1 MSIENII
8 ENSCEIVG
16 NYFIVEQERRDDDNK
31 KKMLEDLTKNVKNG
45 LIKELNGEELFT
57 PD

>member
-1 MSIENII
+1 MYFFIDMSIENII

-31 KKMLEDLTKNVKNG
+31 KKCWK
-45 LIKELNGEELFT
+45 I
-57 PD
+57 